1 MRKIEIKL
9 AKDYIEKYASKMKAF
24 GVDAPGNGFTK
35 SVGFNKK
42 ELQDWIQKLGKDTSE
57 IKIFFGIYSGLSS
70 SVNLLR
76 APEEEGRFTTILW
89 PYNAEGEPAK
99 DEEGNDELPVNLG
112 DLLP

>member
-9 AKDYIEKYASKMKAF
+9 ATDCIEKYASQMKTF
-24 GVDAPGNGFTK
+24 GVDAPANGFTK

-57 IKIFFGIYSGLSS
+57 IKIFFGIYSALSS
-70 SVNLLR
+70 NPSPLR
-76 APEEEGRFTTILW
+76 TQEEEDRFTTILW